1 MSESGNDILIAIRAY
16 NFQHE
21 ALIDKAKLDS
31 AGIDCFLKNDNMEI
45 IQPFFT
51 QSEGGIKLMVRQS
64 DAGAAL
70 EVLNDI
76 HEQGENIQEEEEI

>member
-1 MSESGNDILIAIRAY
+1 MNISEEDKLVIVRAY

-21 ALIDKAKLDS
+21 ALVDKAKLDS

-51 QSEGGIKLMVRQS
+51 QSKGGIKLMIWEK
-64 DAGAAL
+64 DAETAL
-70 EVLNDI
+70 EILNDI
-76 HEQGENIQEEEEI
+76 PEPSENTEEQEK

>member
-1 MSESGNDILIAIRAY
+1 MSDSENDMLIVIRAY

-51 QSEGGIKLMVRQS
+51 QSADGIKLIVRQNDS
-64 DAGAAL
+64 IAAL
-70 EVLNDI
+70 EILNDI
-76 HEQGENIQEEEEI
+76 PEPGEDTEEQEK

>member
-1 MSESGNDILIAIRAY
+1 MSNPENDTIIVIRAY

-21 ALIDKAKLDS
+21 AFIDKAKLDS

-51 QSEGGIKLMVRQS
+51 QSADGIKLMVWQNDS
-64 DAGAAL
+64 VAAL
-70 EVLNDI
+70 EILNDI
-76 HEQGENIQEEEEI
+76 PEPGENTEEQEI

>member
-1 MSESGNDILIAIRAY
+1 MSDPKKGTLIVIRAY

-45 IQPFFT
+45 IQPFFYT
-51 QSEGGIKLMVRQS
+51 ISRRYKTYGNVVRCRCS
-64 DAGAAL
+64 S
-70 EVLNDI
+70 
-76 HEQGENIQEEEEI
+76 

>member
-1 MSESGNDILIAIRAY
+1 MSDPENDTLIVIRAY

-45 IQPFFT
+45 IQPFFS
-51 QSEGGIKLMVRQS
+51 QSEGGIKLMVMS
-64 DAGAAL
+64 NDATAAL

-76 HEQGENIQEEEEI
+76 PEPGENTEEQDI

>member
-1 MSESGNDILIAIRAY
+1 MSISDEDKLFIIRAY

-51 QSEGGIKLMVRQS
+51 QSQGGIKLVIWEK
-64 DAGAAL
+64 DAETAL
-70 EVLNDI
+70 EILND
-76 HEQGENIQEEEEI
+76 HPEQSENTEEQEI

>member
-1 MSESGNDILIAIRAY
+1 MSNSENDMLIIIRAY

-45 IQPFFT
+45 IQPFFSQT
-51 QSEGGIKLMVRQS
+51 AGGIKLMVMS
-64 DAGAAL
+64 NDSVDAL
-70 EVLNDI
+70 EILNDVP
-76 HEQGENIQEEEEI
+76 EPGENTDEQEI

>member
-1 MSESGNDILIAIRAY
+1 MNPSGEDKIIVVRAY

-21 ALIDKAKLDS
+21 ALVDKAKLDS

-51 QSEGGIKLMVRQS
+51 QSQGGIKLMIWEK
-64 DAGAAL
+64 DAETAL
-70 EVLNDI
+70 EVLDD
-76 HEQGENIQEEEEI
+76 HPEHSDTAEDFEI

>member
-1 MSESGNDILIAIRAY
+1 MSNSGNETLIVIRAY
-16 NFQHE
+16 DFQHE

-51 QSEGGIKLMVRQS
+51 QSVRGIKLMVMS
-64 DAGAAL
+64 IHAASAL
-70 EVLNDI
+70 EVLNDLP
-76 HEQGENIQEEEEI
+76 EQGENTEEQEI